1 MASSAKDGSDGGERG
16 PLGEWN
22 PSEAELLRGLFL
34 DEAEKHLRHIAE
46 AQRALARAA
55 ESTLDVDPQL
65 VDGLFRH
72 LHTLKGAAGSVGQD
86 AIARATNEL
95 EELCAEMRTG
105 KLAPTFGILERID
118 EGISSLRALLTSAR
132 LAAPAPRSSDPAE
145 PVPASPGA
153 PERRRQADRRA
164 VSDRRSSGEGILRVE
179 AERLDVLL
187 DGVGDLVILRTRLER
202 RAHELESVLRDLRVA
217 RNTMRV
223 SLGELGAGPA
233 SIWEPWEGSHAL
245 RPPPTT
251 TSPLASLGLARWS
264 AAGEAGGLPT
274 RSNQEGRTHLL
285 DRLGEV
291 EVAFNN
297 FSSYLDRTAR
307 ALAAD
312 TGSLRHTSE
321 QLEEQIRRARLVPME
336 WMYSRLGS
344 AMRELERSCR
354 RPVDMVVAGGE
365 VELDKSVV
373 DQLADPLLHLLRN
386 ALAHGIES
394 AMVRAERGKPPR
406 GRIEIKTV
414 QEGDCVFITFE
425 DDGGGIDREAVRQA
439 LRRTGRQAAAAD
451 LDDNGLVA
459 AIFEP
464 GFSSRPQSDAL
475 AGRGMGLNIVERTIA
490 HMGGEV
496 KLEHQAGVFTR
507 FHLSVP
513 LSGAITQAL
522 LFKLGGQVY
531 AVPAAHVVEA
541 LPVEP
546 EILAG
551 NSVVTT
557 MPALHPSGNLP
568 ALPLLRLHA
577 LLGVELPPGRRAA
590 ALHARYGGRDFVFTC
605 DKVIGPRTVVIRSPG
620 PILGLIPLYAGVTA
634 SGAGKAQLVLDLGTL
649 ADAAFGPPRAAAP
662 GPRRGQPRVLIVD
675 DSRMAR
681 ESAGRLLSVGGY
693 QIVAAE
699 DGWDAWDVLGE
710 RRFDAVVT
718 ALEMPRV
725 DGFQLI
731 ARIRHEPTLRGLP
744 IVVLSSRTS
753 QATRQRALAAGAN
766 VFLPK
771 SRYKRSLV
779 EAVASCLR
787 EQAQPPAAGGR

>member
-1 MASSAKDGSDGGERG
+1 MAPPAKDGSDSGELG

-34 DEAEKHLRHIAE
+34 DEADKHLRHIAE

-55 ESTLDVDPQL
+55 EASLEVDPQL
-65 VDGLFRH
+65 VDALFRH
-72 LHTLKGAAGSVGQD
+72 LHTLKGAAGSVAHD
-86 AIARATNEL
+86 AIARAAHEL
-95 EELCAEMRTG
+95 EELCSEMRTG

-132 LAAPAPRSSDPAE
+132 LTAPPPRGADPLEAVT
-145 PVPASPGA
+145 VPHGPA
-153 PERRRQADRRA
+153 ERRRQSDRRAVADRRA
-164 VSDRRSSGEGILRVE
+164 SGEGMLRVD

-187 DGVGDLVILRTRLER
+187 DGVGDLVILRTRLDR
-202 RAHELESVLRDLRVA
+202 RVNELESVLRDLRVV
-217 RNTMRV
+217 RESMRTT
-223 SLGELGAGPA
+223 LGELGADLPMGVVKA
-233 SIWEPWEGSHAL
+233 TEPDD
-245 RPPPTT
+245 R
-251 TSPLASLGLARWS
+251 
-264 AAGEAGGLPT
+264 T
-274 RSNQEGRTHLL
+274 RLL

-291 EVAFNN
+291 DVALAN
-297 FSSYLDRTAR
+297 FASYLDRTAR

-312 TGSLRHTSE
+312 GGSLRHTSE

-336 WMYSRLGS
+336 WLYSRLGS
-344 AMRELERSCR
+344 AMRELERTCH
-354 RPVDMVVAGGE
+354 RPVEMAVTGGE

-394 AMVRAERGKPPR
+394 PEVRAERGKPAR

-414 QEGDCVFITFE
+414 QEADCVFLTFE
-425 DDGGGIDREAVRQA
+425 DDGGGIDREAVQQA
-439 LRRTGRQAAAAD
+439 LRRTGRQAAAA
-451 LDDNGLVA
+451 GLNEKGLLA
-459 AIFEP
+459 AVFEP
-464 GFSSRPQSDAL
+464 GFSTRPHSDPL
-475 AGRGMGLNIVERTIA
+475 AGRGMGLNIVESTIA

-496 KLEHQAGVFTR
+496 KLEYQAGVFTR
-507 FHLSVP
+507 FRLSVP
-513 LSGAITQAL
+513 LTAAISQAM

-531 AVPAAHVVEA
+531 VVPAAYVIEA
-541 LPVEP
+541 LPVAP
-546 EILAG
+546 DILAG
-551 NSVVTT
+551 NSIVTP
-557 MPALHPSGNLP
+557 MAVSLPAGNLP

-590 ALHARYGGRDFVFTC
+590 ALHVRYGGRDFVFTC
-605 DKVIGPRTVVIRSPG
+605 DKVIGPRTVVIRPAG
-620 PILGLIPLYAGVTA
+620 PLLGLIPLYAGVTA

-649 ADAAFGPPRAAAP
+649 AEAAFGPPRAAPP

-681 ESAGRLLSVGGY
+681 ESASRLLAAGGF
-693 QIVAAE
+693 QTVTAE
-699 DGWDAWDVLGE
+699 DGWDAWEILGE

-718 ALEMPRV
+718 GLEMPRV

-753 QATRQRALAAGAN
+753 QSTRQRALAAGAN

-771 SRYKRSLV
+771 SRHKRSLV
-779 EAVASCLR
+779 EAVASCLH
-787 EQAQPPAAGGR
+787 EQASPPAVDHR

>member
-22 PSEAELLRGLFL
+22 PSEAELLRSLFL
-34 DEAEKHLRHIAE
+34 DEADKHLRHITE
-46 AQRALARAA
+46 AQRVLAHAA
-55 ESTLDVDPQL
+55 EATLEVDPQI
-65 VDGLFRH
+65 VDALFRH
-72 LHTLKGAAGSVGQD
+72 LHTLKGAAGSVGHD
-86 AIARATNEL
+86 SIARATNEL
-95 EELCAEMRTG
+95 EELCAEMRIG

-132 LAAPAPRSSDPAE
+132 LAVPPARVVDLAE
-145 PVPASPGA
+145 PAALLREA
-153 PERRRQADRRA
+153 PERRRQSDRRA
-164 VSDRRSSGEGILRVE
+164 VADRRTSGEGMLRVE

-187 DGVGDLVILRTRLER
+187 DGVGDLVILRTCLER
-202 RAHELESVLRDLRVA
+202 RVHELESVLRDLRVG
-217 RNTMRV
+217 RNTMRL
-223 SLGELGAGPA
+223 SLGELG
-233 SIWEPWEGSHAL
+233 I
-245 RPPPTT
+245 
-251 TSPLASLGLARWS
+251 GLT
-264 AAGEAGGLPT
+264 AGEIHHQDERT
-274 RSNQEGRTHLL
+274 RLL

-297 FSSYLDRTAR
+297 FSSYLDRTVR
-307 ALAAD
+307 ALATD
-312 TGSLRHTSE
+312 TASLRHTSE
-321 QLEEQIRRARLVPME
+321 QLEDQIRRARLVPME
-336 WMYSRLGS
+336 WLYSRLGS

-354 RPVDMVVAGGE
+354 RPVDMVVTGGE

-394 AMVRAERGKPPR
+394 AMVRAERGKPAR
-406 GRIEIKTV
+406 GRIDIKTM

-439 LRRTGRQAAAAD
+439 LVRTGRQAAAAE
-451 LDDNGLVA
+451 LDDKGVVTA
-459 AIFEP
+459 VFEP

-475 AGRGMGLNIVERTIA
+475 AGRGMGLNIVERTVA

-496 KLEHQAGVFTR
+496 KLEYQAGVFTR
-507 FHLSVP
+507 FRLSVP

-541 LPVEP
+541 LPVGP

-551 NSVVTT
+551 NSVMTT
-557 MPALHPSGNLP
+557 MPAQHPTGGAS

-590 ALHARYGGRDFVFTC
+590 ALHVRYGGRDFVFTC
-605 DKVIGPRTVVIRSPG
+605 DKVIGPRTVVIRPPG
-620 PILGLIPLYAGVTA
+620 PLLGLISLYGGVTA

-649 ADAAFGPPRAAAP
+649 ADAAFGPPRTAAP

-681 ESAGRLLSVGGY
+681 ESAARLLYAGGY
-693 QIVAAE
+693 QTVAAE

-771 SRYKRSLV
+771 SRHKRSLV
-779 EAVASCLR
+779 EAVTSCLR
-787 EQAQPPAAGGR
+787 EQALPPAAGGR

>member
-1 MASSAKDGSDGGERG
+1 M
-16 PLGEWN
+16 
-22 PSEAELLRGLFL
+22 
-34 DEAEKHLRHIAE
+34 
-46 AQRALARAA
+46 
-55 ESTLDVDPQL
+55 
-65 VDGLFRH
+65 
-72 LHTLKGAAGSVGQD
+72 
-86 AIARATNEL
+86 
-95 EELCAEMRTG
+95 
-105 KLAPTFGILERID
+105 
-118 EGISSLRALLTSAR
+118 
-132 LAAPAPRSSDPAE
+132 
-145 PVPASPGA
+145 
-153 PERRRQADRRA
+153 ADRRT
-164 VSDRRSSGEGILRVE
+164 SGEGMLRVE

-187 DGVGDLVILRTRLER
+187 DGVGDLVILRTCLER
-202 RAHELESVLRDLRVA
+202 RVHELESVLRDLRVG
-217 RNTMRV
+217 RNTMRL
-223 SLGELGAGPA
+223 SLGELG
-233 SIWEPWEGSHAL
+233 I
-245 RPPPTT
+245 
-251 TSPLASLGLARWS
+251 GLT
-264 AAGEAGGLPT
+264 AGEIHHQDERT
-274 RSNQEGRTHLL
+274 RLL

-297 FSSYLDRTAR
+297 FSSYLDRTVR
-307 ALAAD
+307 ALATD
-312 TGSLRHTSE
+312 TASLRHTSE
-321 QLEEQIRRARLVPME
+321 QLEDQIRRARLVPME
-336 WMYSRLGS
+336 WLYSRLGS

-354 RPVDMVVAGGE
+354 RPVDMVVTGGE

-394 AMVRAERGKPPR
+394 AMVRAERGKPAR
-406 GRIEIKTV
+406 GRIDIKTM

-439 LRRTGRQAAAAD
+439 LVRTGRQAAAAE
-451 LDDNGLVA
+451 LDDKGVVTA
-459 AIFEP
+459 VFEP

-475 AGRGMGLNIVERTIA
+475 AGRGMGLNIVERTVA

-496 KLEHQAGVFTR
+496 KLEYQAGVFTR
-507 FHLSVP
+507 FRLSVP

-541 LPVEP
+541 LPVGP

-551 NSVVTT
+551 NSVMTT
-557 MPALHPSGNLP
+557 MPAQHPTGGAS

-590 ALHARYGGRDFVFTC
+590 ALHVRYGGRDFVFTC
-605 DKVIGPRTVVIRSPG
+605 DKVIGPRTVVIRPPG
-620 PILGLIPLYAGVTA
+620 PLLGLISLYGGVTA

-649 ADAAFGPPRAAAP
+649 ADTAFGPPRTAAA

-681 ESAGRLLSVGGY
+681 ESAARLLYAGGY
-693 QIVAAE
+693 QTVAAE

-771 SRYKRSLV
+771 SRHKRSLV
-779 EAVASCLR
+779 EAVTSCLR
-787 EQAQPPAAGGR
+787 EQALPPAAGGR

>member
-1 MASSAKDGSDGGERG
+1 MTSSAKDGSDGGERG

-22 PSEAELLRGLFL
+22 PSEAELLRSLFL
-34 DEAEKHLRHIAE
+34 DEADKHLRHIAE

-55 ESTLDVDPQL
+55 ESTLEVDPQI
-65 VDGLFRH
+65 VDALFRH
-72 LHTLKGAAGSVGQD
+72 LHTLKGAAGSVGHD

-105 KLAPTFGILERID
+105 KLAPTFGILERVD

-145 PVPASPGA
+145 PVPAPPGA
-153 PERRRQADRRA
+153 PERRRQNDRRA
-164 VSDRRSSGEGILRVE
+164 VADRRTSGEGMLRVE

-223 SLGELGAGPA
+223 SLGELGLPGG
-233 SIWEPWEGSHAL
+233 EMSHQEE
-245 RPPPTT
+245 R
-251 TSPLASLGLARWS
+251 
-264 AAGEAGGLPT
+264 T
-274 RSNQEGRTHLL
+274 RLL

-312 TGSLRHTSE
+312 TSSLRQTSE

-336 WMYSRLGS
+336 WLYSRLGS

-365 VELDKSVV
+365 VELDKSVI

-394 AMVRAERGKPPR
+394 AMVRAERGKPSR

-414 QEGDCVFITFE
+414 QEGECVFVTFE

-439 LRRTGRQAAAAD
+439 LLRSGRTEAAAA
-451 LDDNGLVA
+451 LDDQGVVA
-459 AIFEP
+459 AVFEP
-464 GFSSRPQSDAL
+464 GFSSRSQSDAL
-475 AGRGMGLNIVERTIA
+475 AGRGMGLNIVERTVA

-496 KLEHQAGVFTR
+496 KLEFQAGVFTR
-507 FHLSVP
+507 FRLSVP

-522 LFKLGGQVY
+522 LFKLGGHLY
-531 AVPAAHVVEA
+531 AVPAAYVVEA
-541 LPVEP
+541 LPVGP

-551 NSVVTT
+551 NSVVT
-557 MPALHPSGNLP
+557 ALP
-568 ALPLLRLHA
+568 AQQPAGNMPTLPLLRLHA

-590 ALHARYGGRDFVFTC
+590 ALHVRYGGRDFVFTC
-605 DKVIGPRTVVIRSPG
+605 DKVIGPRTVVIRPPG
-620 PILGLIPLYAGVTA
+620 PLLGLIPLYGGVTA

-649 ADAAFGPPRAAAP
+649 ADAAFGPPRTAAP

-675 DSRMAR
+675 DSHMAR
-681 ESAGRLLSVGGY
+681 ESAARLLSAGGY
-693 QIVAAE
+693 QTVAAE

-718 ALEMPRV
+718 GLEMPRV

-771 SRYKRSLV
+771 SRHKRSLV
-779 EAVASCLR
+779 EAVTSCLR
-787 EQAQPPAAGGR
+787 EQALPPAAGGR